1 MIWVILAI
9 ALLAI
14 ALVAVLSL
22 QVFGAVKDLGR
33 EVGNAAQ
40 RITEARDGL
49 EAAQSAG
56 PLAPPP
62 VCTCGA
68 AEAAVRRRSPLAPS
82 VRTPDGTPVQVG

>member
-22 QVFGAVKDLGR
+22 QVFGAVKDLSR
-33 EVGNAAQ
+33 EVGSAAERIAKAQEDLDAAQ
-40 RITEARDGL
+40 K
-49 EAAQSAG
+49 SG

-82 VRTPDGTPVQVG
+82 VRTPDGTPVQVR